1 MAAKPKTIKIKIGYE
16 EFYEPFEI
24 DFDENMTL
32 ETFRHLLG
40 EAIGGDSEDVKLNI
54 TRKEYEEGKHKT
66 LKEFFKDRKDSIF
79 CLRNNDMEN
88 VIKHW
93 TGNFNN
99 FKNFVEKTLLPN
111 V

>member
-40 EAIGGDSEDVKLNI
+40 EAIG
-54 TRKEYEEGKHKT
+54 
-66 LKEFFKDRKDSIF
+66 
-79 CLRNNDMEN
+79 
-88 VIKHW
+88 
-93 TGNFNN
+93 
-99 FKNFVEKTLLPN
+99 
-111 V
+111 